1 MTGRVR
7 EEIIDRLGLDPTAER
22 LDLGQSNHTW
32 IGPDYILRLSAVPG
46 GRTLVREA
54 AVVRCLPESV
64 GYPVVLGDGIVA
76 GFDWMVT
83 ARLPGDNLGRRW
95 PDLTSEERAAA
106 VADLRQ
112 RLERVHD
119 TDLGRLP
126 RLPWT
131 PLYAFDRDVRSAQLA
146 AAAAVLGPVTV
157 EVLERLIE
165 RGLERAAGEPRVLV
179 HTDAGPHNAVWD
191 GQRAVPIDFEFCCV
205 GPADLDLEHLASEI
219 MRSADSRLIEEFR
232 RSIVPRLAEPG
243 AIDRL
248 RCYAILYELWA
259 LTKWIANDP
268 ESTEKAT
275 WQPALDLRAHT
286 DAGDWIDRLAD

>member
-1 MTGRVR
+1 MTRRVH

-22 LDLGQSNHTW
+22 LELGQSNRTW
-32 IGPDYILRLSAVPG
+32 IGPDYVLRLSAATG
-46 GRTLVREA
+46 GRTLIREA

-64 GYPVVLGDGIVA
+64 GYPAVFGDGIVA

-95 PDLTSEERAAA
+95 PDLTVAERVAA
-106 VADLRQ
+106 VTDLWQ

-119 TDLGRLP
+119 TDLDRLP

-146 AAAAVLGPVTV
+146 AAATVLGPATTD
-157 EVLERLIE
+157 LLARLIE
-165 RGLERAAGEPRVLV
+165 RGLDRTTAEPRVLV
-179 HTDAGPHNAVWD
+179 HTDAGPHNTVWD
-191 GQRAVPIDFEFCCV
+191 GRRAVPIDFEFCCV
-205 GPADLDLEHLASEI
+205 GPADLDLEHLAGEI
-219 MRSADSRLIEEFR
+219 IRSADSTLIKELRRLIG
-232 RSIVPRLAEPG
+232 PRLAEPG

-248 RCYAILYELWA
+248 RCYAILYGLWA

-268 ESTEKAT
+268 DSPAKAT
-275 WQPALDLRAHT
+275 WQPALDLHAHAES
-286 DAGDWIDRLAD
+286 DGWVDRLQA